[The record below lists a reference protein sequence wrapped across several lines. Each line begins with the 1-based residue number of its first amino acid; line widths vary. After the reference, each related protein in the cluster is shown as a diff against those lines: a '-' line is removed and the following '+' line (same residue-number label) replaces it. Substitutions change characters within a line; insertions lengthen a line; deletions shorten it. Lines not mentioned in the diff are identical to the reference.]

1 MRPLR
6 APARRLPPGIAF
18 SVSSGLPPAWIGV
31 GTLDPLARPGRKDA
45 NIEKES
51 RGTWTPTYLCTNR
64 LPHHDRQCA
73 LEIASG
79 AWLETFSGKEIF
91 RHIRSQVPWKF
102 PFEND
107 EDLAYKLAEEWRRT
121 KSTPQFID
129 TLRDAII
136 DGSGL

>member
-1 MRPLR
+1 MVLVGAPRGEGSGRSWRTARTSGRCDQVFRRPS
-6 APARRLPPGIAF
+6 AR
-18 SVSSGLPPAWIGV
+18 
-31 GTLDPLARPGRKDA
+31 
-45 NIEKES
+45 
-51 RGTWTPTYLCTNR
+51 C
-64 LPHHDRQCA
+64 
-73 LEIASG
+73 EIASG

>member
-1 MRPLR
+1 MVRERRRKLEKLDENLR
-6 APARRLPPGIAF
+6 EPGI
-18 SVSSGLPPAWIGV
+18 SSSFGLP
-31 GTLDPLARPGRKDA
+31 
-45 NIEKES
+45 
-51 RGTWTPTYLCTNR
+51 
-64 LPHHDRQCA
+64 A